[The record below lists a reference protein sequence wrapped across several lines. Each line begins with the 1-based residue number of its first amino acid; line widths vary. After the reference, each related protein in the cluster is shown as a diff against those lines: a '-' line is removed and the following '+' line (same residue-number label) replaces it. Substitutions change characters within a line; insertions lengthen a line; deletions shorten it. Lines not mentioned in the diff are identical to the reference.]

1 MVWDGL
7 EIRLSLGLHELY
19 LQDQRLRPVL
29 DLLGGSSIRGD
40 MSSTITLFEI
50 LTVAAALVGIYF
62 KMQTEV
68 GKLKGRIA
76 MLEKQELQVMGMLE
90 KLMNSVDELKILFAQ
105 KGMK

>member
-1 MVWDGL
+1 
-7 EIRLSLGLHELY
+7 
-19 LQDQRLRPVL
+19 L
-29 DLLGGSSIRGD
+29 DLLGRSSIRGD

-76 MLEKQELQVMGMLE
+76 MLEKQELQIMAMLE
-90 KLMNSVDELKILFAQ
+90 KLVDAVDELKILVARQ
-105 KGMK
+105 R

>member
-1 MVWDGL
+1 
-7 EIRLSLGLHELY
+7 
-19 LQDQRLRPVL
+19 
-29 DLLGGSSIRGD
+29 

-76 MLEKQELQVMGMLE
+76 MLEKQELQIMAMLE
-90 KLMNSVDELKILFAQ
+90 KLVDAVDELKILVARQ
-105 KGMK
+105 R

>member
-1 MVWDGL
+1 
-7 EIRLSLGLHELY
+7 
-19 LQDQRLRPVL
+19 
-29 DLLGGSSIRGD
+29 

-76 MLEKQELQVMGMLE
+76 MLEKQELQIMAMLE
-90 KLMNSVDELKILFAQ
+90 KLVDAVDELKTLVARQ
-105 KGMK
+105 R

>member
-1 MVWDGL
+1 
-7 EIRLSLGLHELY
+7 
-19 LQDQRLRPVL
+19 
-29 DLLGGSSIRGD
+29 

-76 MLEKQELQVMGMLE
+76 MLEKQELQIMGMLE
-90 KLMNSVDELKILFAQ
+90 KLVDAVDELKILVARQ
-105 KGMK
+105 R